1 VIELIIT
8 LALIPIVTHVVTILY
23 NGSLQNYALVTI
35 GMFLFSSLYFV
46 GRFALLSIIVLK
58 SAVSML
64 IAFVSSSI
72 PSVIWSERISMRYIC
87 NSAIA
92 VVSGFA
98 LGYAAGLIFDEI
110 HPGVQVL
117 ISAGAALAVI
127 LALGN
132 TSTRDIGQLVREI
145 LKKS

>member
-1 VIELIIT
+1 
-8 LALIPIVTHVVTILY
+8 
-23 NGSLQNYALVTI
+23 
-35 GMFLFSSLYFV
+35 
-46 GRFALLSIIVLK
+46 
-58 SAVSML
+58 ML

-72 PSVIWSERISMRYIC
+72 PSVISMRYIC

-98 LGYAAGLIFDEI
+98 LGYAAGLIFDGI

-132 TSTRDIGQLVREI
+132 TSTREIGQLVREI